1 MVYSAAEDSLGLVQ
15 WDLGVLL
22 NCLYSTL
29 KTLENYPR
37 NTRVNQ
43 IHTPAAFLQQKL
55 LLSEQDILAK
65 AIKVAIYDIV
75 RVFGRYLDQTGLDS
89 ETADA
94 CQRIW
99 DSEFL

>member
-1 MVYSAAEDSLGLVQ
+1 VVYSAVEDSLGLVQ
-15 WDLGVLL
+15 WDIGVLL
-22 NCLYSTL
+22 NCLCLTL
-29 KTLENYPR
+29 KTLESYPR
-37 NTRVNQ
+37 SVGGNQ
-43 IHTPAAFLQQKL
+43 KHTPQAFLQQNL

-65 AIKVAIYDIV
+65 AVKLAVCDIV

-89 ETADA
+89 ETADV